1 MGASTVLIVFVAA
14 IAAAWLG
21 LRAYRRAP
29 TSMGKLN
36 RNSEVGNPVEQWG
49 VRIDAPAKERAC
61 PRVREL
67 LEREYPI
74 DAKPRLP
81 VPGCP
86 FSNQCE
92 CRYVKLFDR
101 RKGERRSGKEQQPGG
116 QRFDKDKPT
125 QRSGKDRR
133 KNKLDWF

>member
-1 MGASTVLIVFVAA
+1 MGASTVLIVIVTA
-14 IAAAWLG
+14 IAAVLLG
-21 LRAYRRAP
+21 LRAYRRVP

-36 RNSEVGNPVEQWG
+36 RNSEVGNQAEQWG

-67 LEREYPI
+67 LGREYPI

-86 FSNQCE
+86 FLNQCE

-101 RKGERRSGKEQQPGG
+101 RKEERRSRQEQRPGG
-116 QRFDKDKPT
+116 QRFEKDKPT
-125 QRSGKDRR
+125 RRSGRDRR
-133 KNKLDWF
+133 KDKLDWS